1 MPGLP
6 DAPASQHLLI
16 VTVDRH
22 RLAPSIAPARHAFKH
37 PDLTPARRQ
46 TTPGAPRNSAGRRA
60 GDPDFTTPAWDNLT
74 RRARD
79 GTPELSNFGSPP
91 AEPGVY

>member
-22 RLAPSIAPARHAFKH
+22 RLAASIAPARHAFEH
-37 PDLTPARRQ
+37 TDLTPARRQ
-46 TTPGAPRNSAGRRA
+46 TQPGAPGNRAGRPA

-74 RRARD
+74 
-79 GTPELSNFGSPP
+79 
-91 AEPGVY
+91 